1 MEEHIVL
8 YHGADVDSALD
19 ILNNGLNTERLLAM
33 QTGRPVQIFPD
44 WYTAL
49 DPEVAWFFA
58 SLSPGDKGRGY
69 TVIEMHLKISDLE
82 ELFARG
88 LANRSIIR
96 NVPFVAEQIW
106 FDLAAFEFLNAR
118 AEFRPYRE

>member
-1 MEEHIVL
+1 MTEHIVL
-8 YHGADVDSALD
+8 YHGTDVDSALD

-33 QTGRPVQIFPD
+33 QTGRSVQVRAG

-69 TVIEMHLKISDLE
+69 TVIEMHLKTNYLE

-88 LANRSIIR
+88 LASRSIIR

-106 FDLAAFEFLNAR
+106 FDLAAFEFLNTH